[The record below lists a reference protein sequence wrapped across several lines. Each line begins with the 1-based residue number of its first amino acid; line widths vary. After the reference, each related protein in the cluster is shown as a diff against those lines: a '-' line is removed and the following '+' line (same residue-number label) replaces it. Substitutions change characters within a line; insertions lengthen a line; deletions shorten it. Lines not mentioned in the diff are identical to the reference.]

1 MPHLCVALE
10 IQVRPIPTC
19 CSHLCK
25 VTSCVEA
32 CTTAS
37 VLFQPSEPS
46 MALCSP
52 LFLFSSLLHLHMT
65 LAIQPQC
72 ATTIVDIPTTSH
84 VVWRPMQTCLT
95 LHTPC
100 SLFRKFPI

>member
-1 MPHLCVALE
+1 MPHLCVALV
-10 IQVRPIPTC
+10 IQVRHIPNC

-65 LAIQPQC
+65 LAIQPPMC
-72 ATTIVDIPTTSH
+72 HYHSGHTYNISCGVEAYANMSNTSH
-84 VVWRPMQTCLT
+84 PL
-95 LHTPC
+95 
-100 SLFRKFPI
+100 